1 MKKHIAILIF
11 SVFLLQLVSCGV
23 GDDDP
28 QTSSETPSTESVE
41 PQTEPDTDYLAQSA
55 DAALH

>member
-28 QTSSETPSTESVE
+28 QTSS
-41 PQTEPDTDYLAQSA
+41 
-55 DAALH
+55 